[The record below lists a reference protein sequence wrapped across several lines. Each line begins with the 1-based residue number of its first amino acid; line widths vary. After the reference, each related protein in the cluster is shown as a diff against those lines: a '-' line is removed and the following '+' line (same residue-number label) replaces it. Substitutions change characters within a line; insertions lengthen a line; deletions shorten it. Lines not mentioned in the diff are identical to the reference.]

1 MKKVYIQSLYTVLAN
16 KVAYMLDNLQLT
28 IEMDKKARGNEL
40 NLFFSEAYSE
50 KWTVLFNK
58 FKKQ

>member
-28 IEMDKKARGNEL
+28 IEMDKIMKLMGMN
-40 NLFFSEAYSE
+40 
-50 KWTVLFNK
+50 
-58 FKKQ
+58 